1 MCSTTSFTV
10 HGGTAAIP
18 EARRRAGEALTTA
31 SDDLVDTDTLYDL
44 RLLISELVTNAV
56 QAGSDHVE
64 VEISVHRRRIH
75 MSVSDDA
82 PGWPEMRV
90 AAAEDNSGRGL
101 AIMDATTA
109 DWGVAKIDD
118 GKTVWAVLPLPDQ
131 LSTLADCRL

>member
-1 MCSTTSFTV
+1 MCCTTSFTV

-18 EARRRAGEALTTA
+18 EARRRAGEALTTV
-31 SDDLVDTDTLYDL
+31 SVDLIDTDALYDL

-56 QAGSDHVE
+56 QAGSHHVE

-90 AAAEDNSGRGL
+90 AAAEDNCGRGL
-101 AIMDATTA
+101 AIMDATAA

-118 GKTVWAVLPLPDQ
+118 GKTVWAVLALLDPLG
-131 LSTLADCRL
+131 TLADCHV